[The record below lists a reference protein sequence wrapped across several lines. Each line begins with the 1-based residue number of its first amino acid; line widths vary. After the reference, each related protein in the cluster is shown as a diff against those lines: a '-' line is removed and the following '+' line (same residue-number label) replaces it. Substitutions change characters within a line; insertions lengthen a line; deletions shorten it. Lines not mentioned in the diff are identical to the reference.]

1 MRREAIAWER
11 AAEVDAAARGWR
23 RAGAIDD
30 ATHRRI
36 REAFPDPCVTPGA
49 VWRVLT
55 GAMVAAIV
63 LCVLAA
69 MALSVWR
76 SSAQLQVLLLFWGT
90 ACLVATE
97 VLEASPR
104 SARRGAAGATS
115 VLGVGLFLVGLGLTL
130 VETVGLRDD
139 DAIDAVLV
147 AAVLTCGLASWRW
160 GSPLFAGLAGGA
172 LFCSLAQ
179 LPHGRLLWL
188 LVGAALTGAA
198 AWRLD
203 DGRLA
208 PSHRIGAAVLTVL
221 GIGAVYAAANVYSLD
236 EGILEHMVRLA
247 PSWEYRPPAARGVRL
262 AAGAATALLPLVV
275 VAWGLGA
282 RRTFLLDTGIVL
294 LALSVLTLRHYVQ
307 LAPLWVVLTLSGALL
322 VILALAV
329 ERALRRARAGELAGY
344 TAEPLFSDERRQQA
358 LQVLPVVAAFA
369 PEARAPGPEPGF
381 TGEGGRFGGGGA
393 QEKF

>member
-55 GAMVAAIV
+55 GATVAAIV
-63 LCVLAA
+63 LCTLAA

-76 SSAQLQVLLLFWGT
+76 SSAQLQALLLFWGA
-90 ACLVATE
+90 ACLAATE
-97 VLEASPR
+97 ALEASPR

-115 VLGVGLFLVGLGLTL
+115 VLGVGLFLVGFGLVL
-130 VETVGLRDD
+130 VETVGLGDD
-139 DAIDAVLV
+139 DAIDVLLV
-147 AAVLTCGLASWRW
+147 AAVLTCGLAAWRW
-160 GSPLFAGLAGGA
+160 GSPLFAGLAAGA
-172 LFCSLAQ
+172 LFCGLAR
-179 LPHGRLLWL
+179 LPQGRLLWL
-188 LVGAALTGAA
+188 LVGAALIGAA
-198 AWRLD
+198 ARRLD

-221 GIGAVYAAANVYSLD
+221 GIGAVYAAANVYSFD
-236 EGILEHMVRLA
+236 EGFLEHLARLA
-247 PSWEYRPPAARGVRL
+247 PSREHLPRGARL
-262 AAGAATALLPLVV
+262 AAGAATALLPLGVL
-275 VAWGLGA
+275 AWGLGS
-282 RRTFLLDTGIVL
+282 RRTFLLDTGVVL
-294 LALSVLTLRHYVQ
+294 LALSLLTLRHYVQ
-307 LAPLWVVLTLSGALL
+307 LAPLWVLLTLSGALL

-329 ERALRRARAGELAGY
+329 ERALRRARAGELAGF

-358 LQVLPVVAAFA
+358 LQILPVVTAFT
-369 PEARAPGPEPGF
+369 PEARTPGPEPGF
-381 TGEGGRFGGGGA
+381 AGEGGRFGGGGA

>member
-23 RAGAIDD
+23 RAGAIDE

-63 LCVLAA
+63 LCTLAA

-76 SSAQLQVLLLFWGT
+76 SSSELQALLLLWGA

-97 VLEASPR
+97 LLEASPR

-130 VETVGLRDD
+130 VETVRLRDD
-139 DAIDAVLV
+139 DAIDVLLV
-147 AAVLTCGLASWRW
+147 AAVLTCGLAAWRW

-172 LFCSLAQ
+172 LFCALAR
-179 LPHGRLLWL
+179 LPGGRLLWL
-188 LVGAALTGAA
+188 LAGAALAGAA

-203 DGRLA
+203 DVRLA
-208 PSHRIGAAVLTVL
+208 PSHRLGAAVLTVI

-236 EGILEHMVRLA
+236 EGILEHLARLA
-247 PSWEYRPPAARGVRL
+247 PSREDLPRGARL
-262 AAGAATALLPLVV
+262 AAAGATALLPLVV
-275 VAWGLGA
+275 LAWGLGS
-282 RRTFLLDTGIVL
+282 RRTLLIDTGIVL
-294 LALSVLTLRHYVQ
+294 LALSLVTLRHYVR

-322 VILALAV
+322 VVVALAV
-329 ERALRRARAGELAGY
+329 ERALRRARAGELAGF

-358 LQVLPVVAAFA
+358 LQILPVVTTFA

-381 TGEGGRFGGGGA
+381 AGEGGRFGGGGA

>member
-1 MRREAIAWER
+1 MRGEAIAWER

-23 RAGAIDD
+23 RAGAIDE

-63 LCVLAA
+63 LCTLAA

-76 SSAQLQVLLLFWGT
+76 SSSELQALLLLWGA

-97 VLEASPR
+97 LLEASPR

-130 VETVGLRDD
+130 VETVRLRDD
-139 DAIDAVLV
+139 DAIDVLLV
-147 AAVLTCGLASWRW
+147 AAVLTCGLAAWRW

-172 LFCSLAQ
+172 LFCALAR
-179 LPHGRLLWL
+179 LPGGRLLWL
-188 LVGAALTGAA
+188 LAGAALAGAA

-203 DGRLA
+203 DVRLA
-208 PSHRIGAAVLTVL
+208 PSHRLGAAVLTVI

-236 EGILEHMVRLA
+236 EGILEHLARLA
-247 PSWEYRPPAARGVRL
+247 PSRTDLPRGARL
-262 AAGAATALLPLVV
+262 AAAGATALLPLVV
-275 VAWGLGA
+275 LAWGLGS
-282 RRTFLLDTGIVL
+282 RRTLLIDTGIVL
-294 LALSVLTLRHYVQ
+294 LALSLVTVRHYVR

-322 VILALAV
+322 VVVALAV
-329 ERALRRARAGELAGY
+329 ERALRRARDGELAGF
-344 TAEPLFSDERRQQA
+344 TGEPLFSDERRQQA
-358 LQVLPVVAAFA
+358 LQILPVVTTFA

-381 TGEGGRFGGGGA
+381 AGEGGRFGGGGA

>member
-1 MRREAIAWER
+1 MRGEAIAWER

-23 RAGAIDD
+23 RAGAIDE

-63 LCVLAA
+63 LCTLAA

-76 SSAQLQVLLLFWGT
+76 SSSELQALLLLWGA

-97 VLEASPR
+97 LLEASPR

-130 VETVGLRDD
+130 VETVRLRDD
-139 DAIDAVLV
+139 DAIDVLLV
-147 AAVLTCGLASWRW
+147 AAVLTCGLAAWRW

-172 LFCSLAQ
+172 LFCALAR
-179 LPHGRLLWL
+179 LPGGRLLWL
-188 LVGAALTGAA
+188 LAGAALAGAA

-203 DGRLA
+203 DVRLA
-208 PSHRIGAAVLTVL
+208 PSHRLGAAVLTVI

-236 EGILEHMVRLA
+236 EGILEHLARLA
-247 PSWEYRPPAARGVRL
+247 PSRADLPRGARL
-262 AAGAATALLPLVV
+262 AAAGATALFPLVV
-275 VAWGLGA
+275 LAWGLGS
-282 RRTFLLDTGIVL
+282 RRTLLIDTGIVL
-294 LALSVLTLRHYVQ
+294 LALSLVTLRHYVQ

-322 VILALAV
+322 VVVALAV
-329 ERALRRARAGELAGY
+329 EHALRRARDGELAGF

-358 LQVLPVVAAFA
+358 LQILPVVTTFA

-381 TGEGGRFGGGGA
+381 AGEGGRFGGGGA

>member
-1 MRREAIAWER
+1 MRGEAIAWER

-23 RAGAIDD
+23 RAGAIDE

-63 LCVLAA
+63 LCTLAA

-76 SSAQLQVLLLFWGT
+76 SSSELQALLLLWGA

-97 VLEASPR
+97 LLEASPR

-130 VETVGLRDD
+130 VETVRLRDD
-139 DAIDAVLV
+139 DAIDVLLV
-147 AAVLTCGLASWRW
+147 AAVLTCGLAAWRW

-172 LFCSLAQ
+172 LFCALAR
-179 LPHGRLLWL
+179 LPGGRLLWL
-188 LVGAALTGAA
+188 LAGAALAGAA

-203 DGRLA
+203 DVRLA
-208 PSHRIGAAVLTVL
+208 PSHRLGAAVLTVI

-236 EGILEHMVRLA
+236 EGILEHLARLA
-247 PSWEYRPPAARGVRL
+247 PSRTDLPRGARL
-262 AAGAATALLPLVV
+262 AAAGATALLPLVV
-275 VAWGLGA
+275 LAWGLGS
-282 RRTFLLDTGIVL
+282 RRTLLIDTGIVL
-294 LALSVLTLRHYVQ
+294 LALSLVTVRHYVR

-322 VILALAV
+322 VVVALAV
-329 ERALRRARAGELAGY
+329 ERALRRARDGELAGF

-358 LQVLPVVAAFA
+358 LQILPVVTTFA

-381 TGEGGRFGGGGA
+381 AGEGGRFGGGGA

>member
-11 AAEVDAAARGWR
+11 AAEVHAAARGWR

-63 LCVLAA
+63 LCTLAA

-76 SSAQLQVLLLFWGT
+76 SATQLQVVLLVWGA

-97 VLEASPR
+97 ALEASPR

-115 VLGVGLFLVGLGLTL
+115 VLGVGLFLLGFGLTL

-139 DAIDAVLV
+139 AAIDVLLV
-147 AAVLTCGLASWRW
+147 SAVLTCGLAAWRW
-160 GSPLFAGLAGGA
+160 GSPLFTGLAAGA
-172 LFCSLAQ
+172 LLCGLAR
-179 LPHGRLLWL
+179 LPQGRLLWL
-188 LVGAALTGAA
+188 LVGATLTGAA
-198 AWRLD
+198 AGRLD
-203 DGRLA
+203 DRRLA
-208 PSHRIGAAVLTVL
+208 PSHRIGAAVLTAL
-221 GIGAVYAAANVYSLD
+221 GIGAMYAAVNVYSLD
-236 EGILEHMVRLA
+236 EGILEHLARVA
-247 PSWEYRPPAARGVRL
+247 PSREYLPPGVRL
-262 AAGAATALLPLVV
+262 AAGATTALLPLAVL
-275 VAWGLGA
+275 AWGLGS

-294 LALSVLTLRHYVQ
+294 LALSGLTLWHYVQ
-307 LAPLWVVLTLSGALL
+307 VAPRWLVLTLSGALL

-329 ERALRRARAGELAGY
+329 ERALRRARAGELAGF

-358 LQVLPVVAAFA
+358 LQILPVATAFT
-369 PEARAPGPEPGF
+369 PEARAPGPGPGF
-381 TGEGGRFGGGGA
+381 AGEGGRFGGGGA

>member
-1 MRREAIAWER
+1 MRGEAIAWER

-23 RAGAIDD
+23 RAGAIDE

-63 LCVLAA
+63 LCTLAA

-76 SSAQLQVLLLFWGT
+76 SSSELQALLLLWGA

-97 VLEASPR
+97 LLEASPR

-130 VETVGLRDD
+130 VETVRLRDD
-139 DAIDAVLV
+139 DAIDVLLV
-147 AAVLTCGLASWRW
+147 AAVLTCGLAAWRW

-172 LFCSLAQ
+172 LFCALAR
-179 LPHGRLLWL
+179 LPGGRLLWL
-188 LVGAALTGAA
+188 LAGAALAGAA

-203 DGRLA
+203 DVRLA
-208 PSHRIGAAVLTVL
+208 PSHRLGAAVLTVI

-236 EGILEHMVRLA
+236 EGILEHLARLA
-247 PSWEYRPPAARGVRL
+247 PSREDLPRGARL
-262 AAGAATALLPLVV
+262 AAAGATALFPLVV
-275 VAWGLGA
+275 LAWGLGS
-282 RRTFLLDTGIVL
+282 RRTLLIDTGIVL
-294 LALSVLTLRHYVQ
+294 LALSLVTLRHYVQ

-322 VILALAV
+322 VVVALAV
-329 ERALRRARAGELAGY
+329 ERALRRARDGELAGF

-358 LQVLPVVAAFA
+358 LQILPVVTTFA

-381 TGEGGRFGGGGA
+381 AGEGGRFGGGGA

>member
-23 RAGAIDD
+23 RAGAIDE
-30 ATHRRI
+30 AAHRRI

-63 LCVLAA
+63 LCTLAA

-76 SSAQLQVLLLFWGT
+76 SSSELQALLLLWGA

-97 VLEASPR
+97 LLEASPR

-130 VETVGLRDD
+130 VETVRLRDD
-139 DAIDAVLV
+139 DAIDVLLV
-147 AAVLTCGLASWRW
+147 AAVLTCGLAAWRW

-172 LFCSLAQ
+172 LFCALAR
-179 LPHGRLLWL
+179 LPGGRLLWL
-188 LVGAALTGAA
+188 LAGAALAGAA

-203 DGRLA
+203 DVRLA
-208 PSHRIGAAVLTVL
+208 PSHRLGAAVLTVI

-236 EGILEHMVRLA
+236 EGILEHLARLA
-247 PSWEYRPPAARGVRL
+247 PSREDLPRGARL
-262 AAGAATALLPLVV
+262 AAAGATALFPLVV
-275 VAWGLGA
+275 LAWGLGS
-282 RRTFLLDTGIVL
+282 RRTLLIDTGIVL
-294 LALSVLTLRHYVQ
+294 LALSLVTLRHYVQ

-322 VILALAV
+322 VVVALAV
-329 ERALRRARAGELAGY
+329 ERALRRARDGELAGF

-358 LQVLPVVAAFA
+358 LQILPVVTTFA

-381 TGEGGRFGGGGA
+381 AGEGGRFGGGGA